1 MLNGRAKPLV
11 FDEEFNKRP
20 IEDRLD
26 YLTKL
31 CASQNHALDLMQ
43 KERNALREQNNL
55 LLEQASNAET
65 AFHTQ
70 KEIVKNL
77 INQSNEDAQG
87 IAQRIHELET
97 RVKAQDAVIEGL
109 NGDKH

>member
-11 FDEEFNKRP
+11 FDEEFHKRP

-26 YLTKL
+26 YLTRL

-43 KERNALREQNNL
+43 KERNALRDQNKL
-55 LLEQASNAET
+55 LVDQIANAEA
-65 AFHTQ
+65 AFVTQ

-77 INQSNEDAQG
+77 ITQSNADAQG
-87 IAQRIHELET
+87 IAQRIHELES
-97 RVKAQDAVIEGL
+97 RVKAQDAVIEGY
-109 NGDKH
+109 NGCKH